1 MPGSRAVFSA
11 TELLGQLLQSGI
23 SSSTRG
29 AWITPWGLR
38 RAATIV
44 DKLRESGA
52 NAEALDFVRSELRK
66 RMDLEGLIRKV
77 PSEPLAVQL
86 YAVSPLAFGMDTG
99 AERQYLRR
107 LTHGLRLEASVV
119 LHVHQCLG
127 EGHA

>member
-1 MPGSRAVFSA
+1 MFSA

-29 AWITPWGLR
+29 
-38 RAATIV
+38 
-44 DKLRESGA
+44 RESGA

-66 RMDLEGLIRKV
+66 PMDLEGLIRRV

-86 YAVSPLAFGMDTG
+86 YAASPLAIGMDTA

-107 LTHGLRLEASVV
+107 LAHGAVAGGERGIAL
-119 LHVHQCLG
+119 HQCLG